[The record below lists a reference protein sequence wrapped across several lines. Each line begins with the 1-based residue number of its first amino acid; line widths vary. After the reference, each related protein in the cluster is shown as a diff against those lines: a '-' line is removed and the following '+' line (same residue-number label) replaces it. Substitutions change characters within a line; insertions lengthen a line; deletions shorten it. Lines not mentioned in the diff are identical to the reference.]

1 MTESLGE
8 KSFSPHQTPLYLK
21 ILIFP
26 IGLIYQ
32 LWVRSVRLK
41 YSSDKGKDVVV
52 NLDQPMT
59 LVLWH
64 NRLFL
69 AGIWEKKFRKR
80 RECYGLISASKDGAW
95 LETFYGWVGIR
106 AVRGSRN
113 HRGSESI
120 RQLIKK
126 VRLGHDVGITPDGS
140 RGPKYQAK
148 PGAIFVARASKSPI
162 VLLSFS
168 YTWCIRLKSWDQFV
182 IPLPFSKVEA
192 ETRFFS
198 YEELFADKK
207 NDEVT
212 RIVESSLLE
221 ITHD

>member
-1 MTESLGE
+1 MTESQGGE
-8 KSFSPHQTPLYLK
+8 SFSPHHTPFYLK
-21 ILIFP
+21 VLIFP

-32 LWVRSVRLK
+32 LWVHSVRLK
-41 YSSDKGKDVVV
+41 YSPNKGRDKVV

-69 AGIWEKKFRKR
+69 AGIWERKFRKG
-80 RECYGLISASKDGAW
+80 RECYGLISASRDGAW
-95 LETFYGWVGIR
+95 LETFYSWVGIR

-113 HRGSESI
+113 LRGSQSI
-120 RQLIKK
+120 RELIKK
-126 VRLGHDVGITPDGS
+126 VRNGHDVGITPDGS
-140 RGPKYQAK
+140 RGPQYQAK

-162 VLLSFS
+162 VLLSFT

-192 ETRFFS
+192 ETKLLS
-198 YEELFADKK
+198 YEELFSDKN

-212 RIVESSLLE
+212 SIIQSSLLD

>member
-1 MTESLGE
+1 MTEPQGE
-8 KSFSPHQTPLYLK
+8 ESFSPYQTPLYLK

-32 LWVRSVRLK
+32 LWVHSVRLK
-41 YSSDKGKDVVV
+41 YSSEKGKDAVLK
-52 NLDQPMT
+52 LDQPMT

-69 AGIWEKKFRKR
+69 AGIWERKFRKG

-113 HRGSESI
+113 HRGSQSI
-120 RQLIKK
+120 RELIKK

-162 VLLSFS
+162 VLLSFT
-168 YTWCIRLKSWDQFV
+168 YTWCIRLNSWDQFV

-192 ETRFFS
+192 ETRLLT
-198 YEELFADKK
+198 YEELFAVKN

-212 RIVESSLLE
+212 RIIQSSLLE

>member
-1 MTESLGE
+1 M
-8 KSFSPHQTPLYLK
+8 
-21 ILIFP
+21 
-26 IGLIYQ
+26 
-32 LWVRSVRLK
+32 
-41 YSSDKGKDVVV
+41 
-52 NLDQPMT
+52 
-59 LVLWH
+59 
-64 NRLFL
+64 
-69 AGIWEKKFRKR
+69 
-80 RECYGLISASKDGAW
+80 ISASKDGAW

-113 HRGSESI
+113 HRGSQSI
-120 RQLIKK
+120 RELIRA

-148 PGAIFVARASKSPI
+148 TGAIFVARASKSPI
-162 VLLSFS
+162 VLLSFT

-192 ETRFFS
+192 ETKFFS
-198 YEELFADKK
+198 YEELFADKN